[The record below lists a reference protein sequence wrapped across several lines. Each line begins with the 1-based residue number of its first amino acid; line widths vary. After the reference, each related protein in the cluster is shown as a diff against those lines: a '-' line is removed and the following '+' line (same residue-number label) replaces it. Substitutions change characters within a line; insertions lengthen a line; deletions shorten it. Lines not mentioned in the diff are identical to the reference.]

1 MSKRQQKPFRP
12 AGKVS
17 RLAFSE
23 EERAD
28 PALEKPLKKAEK
40 AADKLEKAHAKIP
53 KKKTIVTERTL
64 DTNTGKRRVRLY
76 FEEIDKPK
84 PPSKLAHNIKSVPQK
99 ELLAQVHKEIRKSEQ
114 DNVGVEAAHKTEES
128 AEFVARRLSSAYRS
142 HKLKPYLQLS
152 KAEKST
158 VNAEINYLYHK
169 RIKDSPQLSSN
180 PLSRWQQKQRIKKE
194 YLATR
199 YGKGAKTTQQT
210 ASHTKKAA
218 KTVAE
223 TADKLIQYIA
233 SHRKMV
239 LMLLAIAAVIIV
251 IMSTVSSCQ
260 LMLQGGLNSI
270 LGTSYT
276 SEDADIVATDNNY
289 TSLENALQQRIDNIE
304 NEYPDYDEYRYDLDT
319 IGHNPHELAAYLTA
333 LLQTYTPNEAQSE
346 LQRVF
351 DSQYKLTLTPVVE
364 VRYRTETR
372 TDTWTDAEGNRH
384 RDTYTVEVPY
394 DYYILNVK
402 LDNFTITPI
411 ANRKLNSEQLEMYSV
426 YLETRGNK
434 PFIFGGGTNNSAPST
449 DLSGVRFQNGTRV
462 GNQNTVNIAKDQVGN
477 VGGQPYWSWYG
488 FNSRVEWCA
497 CFVSWCLNQA
507 GYSEPKFAS
516 CNSQGVPWF
525 RDHGQWAN
533 GKYKDLAPGDVI
545 FFDWEGDGSADHVG
559 IVIGTDG
566 ERVYTVEGNSGD
578 SCRIRDYDLN
588 SNVIMGY
595 GLMN

>member
-1 MSKRQQKPFRP
+1 MSKKRQKPFRP
-12 AGKVS
+12 TDKVS
-17 RLAFSE
+17 RLTFTE

-28 PALEKPLKKAEK
+28 ITLEKPLKRAEK
-40 AADKLEKAHAKIP
+40 AADKLEKSHEKIP

-64 DTNTGKRRVRLY
+64 NASTGKNEVRLY
-76 FEEIDKPK
+76 FEETNKPK
-84 PPSKLAHNIKSVPQK
+84 PPFKLAHGIKSVPPK
-99 ELLAQVHKEIRKSEQ
+99 ELLAQIHKEIRKSEQ
-114 DNVGVEAAHKTEES
+114 DNVGVEAAHKTEEG
-128 AEFVARRLSSAYRS
+128 AEFVTRRLQSAYRS

-158 VNAEINYLYHK
+158 VKAEINYLYHK
-169 RIKDSPQLSSN
+169 RMKDSPQLASN
-180 PLSRWQQKQRIKKE
+180 PLSRWQQKQMIKKE
-194 YLATR
+194 YLAAR
-199 YGKGAKTTQQT
+199 YGKGAKTPQQA
-210 ASHTKKAA
+210 ASATKKAA
-218 KTVAE
+218 ATVAE
-223 TADKLIQYIA
+223 TADKLIQYIG
-233 SHRKMV
+233 SHRKVV

-251 IMSTVSSCQ
+251 LMSTVSSCS

-270 LGTSYT
+270 ISTSYT
-276 SEDADIVATDNNY
+276 SEDGDIVATDNNY
-289 TSLENALQQRIDNIE
+289 AILENALQQRIDNIE
-304 NEYPDYDEYRYDLDT
+304 SEYPDYDEYRYDLDT

-333 LLQTYTPNEAQSE
+333 LLQTYKPNEVQSE

-372 TDTWTDAEGNRH
+372 TDTWTDAEGNKH
-384 RDTYTVEVPY
+384 RDTYTVQVPY
-394 DYYILNVK
+394 NYYILNVK
-402 LDNFTITPI
+402 LDNFTVTAI
-411 ANRKLNSEQLEMYSV
+411 ANRLLNNEQLKMYSV

-434 PFIFGGGTNNSAPST
+434 PFLFGGGTDNSAPST
-449 DLSGVRFQNGTRV
+449 DLSGVKFQNGTRV
-462 GNQNTVNIAKDQVGN
+462 GNQNTVNIAKTQVGN

-507 GYSEPKFAS
+507 GYSEPKFAA

-525 RDHGQWAN
+525 RNHGQWAN
-533 GKYKDLAPGDVI
+533 GNYKDLAPGDVI

-566 ERVYTVEGNSGD
+566 KRVYTVEGNSGD

-588 SNVIMGY
+588 SKVIMGY

>member
-1 MSKRQQKPFRP
+1 MSKKRQKPFRP
-12 AGKVS
+12 TDKVS
-17 RLAFSE
+17 RLTFTE

-28 PALEKPLKKAEK
+28 ITLEKPLKRAEK
-40 AADKLEKAHAKIP
+40 AADKLEKSHEKIP

-64 DTNTGKRRVRLY
+64 NASTGKNEVRLY
-76 FEEIDKPK
+76 FEETNKPK
-84 PPSKLAHNIKSVPQK
+84 PPFKLAHGIKSVPPK
-99 ELLAQVHKEIRKSEQ
+99 ELLAQIHKEIRKSEQ
-114 DNVGVEAAHKTEES
+114 DNVGVEAAHKTEEG
-128 AEFVARRLSSAYRS
+128 AEFVTRRLQSAYRS

-158 VNAEINYLYHK
+158 VKAEINYLYHK
-169 RIKDSPQLSSN
+169 RMKDSPQLASN
-180 PLSRWQQKQRIKKE
+180 PLSRWQQKQMIKKE
-194 YLATR
+194 YLAAR
-199 YGKGAKTTQQT
+199 YGKGAKTPQQA
-210 ASHTKKAA
+210 ASATKKAA
-218 KTVAE
+218 ATVAE
-223 TADKLIQYIA
+223 TADKLIQYIG
-233 SHRKMV
+233 SHRKVV

-251 IMSTVSSCQ
+251 LMSTVSSCS

-270 LGTSYT
+270 ISTSYT
-276 SEDADIVATDNNY
+276 SEDGDIVATDNNY
-289 TSLENALQQRIDNIE
+289 ATLENALQQRIDNIE
-304 NEYPDYDEYRYDLDT
+304 SEYPDYDEYRYDLDT

-333 LLQTYTPNEAQSE
+333 LLQTYKPNEVQSE

-372 TDTWTDAEGNRH
+372 TDTWTDAEGNKH
-384 RDTYTVEVPY
+384 RDTYTVQVPY
-394 DYYILNVK
+394 NYYILNVK
-402 LDNFTITPI
+402 LDNFTVTAI
-411 ANRKLNSEQLEMYSV
+411 ANRLLNNEQLKMYSV

-434 PFIFGGGTNNSAPST
+434 PFLFGGGTDNSAPST
-449 DLSGVRFQNGTRV
+449 DLSGVKFQNGTRV
-462 GNQNTVNIAKDQVGN
+462 GNQNTVNIAKTQVGN

-507 GYSEPKFAS
+507 GYSEPKFAA

-525 RDHGQWAN
+525 RNHGQWAN
-533 GKYKDLAPGDVI
+533 GNYKDLAPGDVI

-566 ERVYTVEGNSGD
+566 KRVYTVEGNSGD

>member
-1 MSKRQQKPFRP
+1 LSKRQQKPFRP

-17 RLAFSE
+17 RLAFTDD
-23 EERAD
+23 ERAA

-40 AADKLEKAHAKIP
+40 AADKLEKAHGKTP
-53 KKKTIVTERTL
+53 KKKTLVTERTL
-64 DTNTGKRRVRLY
+64 DASTGKRKVRLY
-76 FEEIDKPK
+76 FEETNKPK
-84 PPSKLAHNIKSVPQK
+84 PPSKLAHGIKSVPQK
-99 ELLAQVHKEIRKSEQ
+99 ELNAQIHKEIRKSEQ
-114 DNVGVEAAHKTEES
+114 DNVGVEAAHKTEEG
-128 AEFVARRLSSAYRS
+128 AEFVTRRLNSAYRS

-152 KAEKST
+152 VAEKNT
-158 VNAEINYLYHK
+158 VKAEINYLYHK
-169 RIKDSPQLSSN
+169 NLKDSPQLSSN

-210 ASHTKKAA
+210 ASHTKKVAT
-218 KTVAE
+218 TVAE

-270 LGTSYT
+270 IGTSYT

-289 TSLENALQQRIDNIE
+289 TDLENALQQRIDNIE
-304 NEYPDYDEYRYDLDT
+304 NEYPDFDEYRYDLDT

-351 DSQYKLTLTPVVE
+351 DSQYKLTLTTVVE

-402 LDNFTITPI
+402 LDNFTVTSI
-411 ANRKLNSEQLEMYSV
+411 ANRQLNNEQLEMYSV

-449 DLSGVRFQNGTRV
+449 ELSGVRFENGTRA
-462 GNQNTVNIAKDQVGN
+462 GNQNTVNIAKEQVGN

-497 CFVSWCLNQA
+497 CFVSWCLNQS
-507 GYSEPKFAS
+507 GYSEPKFAA

-533 GKYKDLAPGDVI
+533 GNYKDLAPGDVI

-588 SNVIMGY
+588 STVIMGY

>member
-1 MSKRQQKPFRP
+1 LSKRQQKPFRP

-23 EERAD
+23 EERSD

-40 AADKLEKAHAKIP
+40 TADKLEKAHAKIP
-53 KKKTIVTERTL
+53 KKKTLVTERTQ
-64 DTNTGKRRVRLY
+64 DTSTGKRKVRLH

-84 PPSKLAHNIKSVPQK
+84 PPSKLAQGIKSVPQK
-99 ELLAQVHKEIRKSEQ
+99 ELNTQIHKEIRKSEQ
-114 DNVGVEAAHKTEES
+114 DNVGVEAAHKTEEG
-128 AEFVARRLSSAYRS
+128 AEFVASSMQKAYRS
-142 HKLKPYLQLS
+142 HKLKPYLQLA

-158 VNAEINYLYHK
+158 VKAEINYLYHK
-169 RIKDSPQLSSN
+169 NLKDSPQLSSN

-210 ASHTKKAA
+210 ATHTKNAA

-223 TADKLIQYIA
+223 TADKLIHYVA

-289 TSLENALQQRIDNIE
+289 TALENALQQRIDNIE

-384 RDTYTVEVPY
+384 RHTYTVEVPY

-533 GKYKDLAPGDVI
+533 GNYKDLAPGDVI

>member
-1 MSKRQQKPFRP
+1 MSKKRQKPFRP
-12 AGKVS
+12 TDKVS
-17 RLAFSE
+17 RLTFTE

-28 PALEKPLKKAEK
+28 ITLEKPLKRAEK
-40 AADKLEKAHAKIP
+40 AADKLEKSHEKIP

-64 DTNTGKRRVRLY
+64 NASTGKNEVRLY
-76 FEEIDKPK
+76 FEETNKPK
-84 PPSKLAHNIKSVPQK
+84 PPFKLAHGIKSVPPK
-99 ELLAQVHKEIRKSEQ
+99 ELLAQIHKEIRKSEQ
-114 DNVGVEAAHKTEES
+114 DNVGVEAAHKTEEG
-128 AEFVARRLSSAYRS
+128 AEFVTRRLQSAYRS

-158 VNAEINYLYHK
+158 VKAEINYLYHK
-169 RIKDSPQLSSN
+169 RMKDSPQLASN
-180 PLSRWQQKQRIKKE
+180 PLSRWQQKQMIKKE
-194 YLATR
+194 YLAAR
-199 YGKGAKTTQQT
+199 YGKGAKTPQQA
-210 ASHTKKAA
+210 ASATKKAA
-218 KTVAE
+218 ATVAE
-223 TADKLIQYIA
+223 TADKLIQYIG
-233 SHRKMV
+233 SHRKVV

-251 IMSTVSSCQ
+251 LMSTVSSCS

-270 LGTSYT
+270 ISTSYT
-276 SEDADIVATDNNY
+276 SEDGDIVATDNNY
-289 TSLENALQQRIDNIE
+289 AILENALQQRIDNIE
-304 NEYPDYDEYRYDLDT
+304 SEYPDYDEYRYDLDT

-333 LLQTYTPNEAQSE
+333 LLQTYKPNEVQSE

-372 TDTWTDAEGNRH
+372 TDTWTDAEGNKH
-384 RDTYTVEVPY
+384 RDTYTVQVPY
-394 DYYILNVK
+394 NYYILNVK
-402 LDNFTITPI
+402 LDNFTVTAI
-411 ANRKLNSEQLEMYSV
+411 ANRLLNNEQLKMYSV

-434 PFIFGGGTNNSAPST
+434 PFLFGGGTDNSAPST
-449 DLSGVRFQNGTRV
+449 DLSGVKFQNGTRV
-462 GNQNTVNIAKDQVGN
+462 GNQNIVNIAKTQVGN

-507 GYSEPKFAS
+507 GYSEPKFAA

-525 RDHGQWAN
+525 RNHGQWAN
-533 GKYKDLAPGDVI
+533 GNYKDLAPGDVI

-566 ERVYTVEGNSGD
+566 KRVYTVEGNSGD

>member
-17 RLAFSE
+17 CLAFTE

-40 AADKLEKAHAKIP
+40 AADKLEKAHGKTS
-53 KKKTIVTERTL
+53 KKKTLVTERTL
-64 DTNTGKRRVRLY
+64 DASTGKRKVRLY
-76 FEEIDKPK
+76 FEETNKPK
-84 PPSKLAHNIKSVPQK
+84 PPSKLAHGIKSVPQK
-99 ELLAQVHKEIRKSEQ
+99 ELNAQIHKEIRKSEQ
-114 DNVGVEAAHKTEES
+114 DNVGVESAHKTEEG
-128 AEFVARRLSSAYRS
+128 AEFVTRRLNSAYRS
-142 HKLKPYLQLS
+142 YKLKPYLQLS
-152 KAEKST
+152 VAEKNT
-158 VNAEINYLYHK
+158 VKAEINYLYHK
-169 RIKDSPQLSSN
+169 NLKDSPQLSSN

-210 ASHTKKAA
+210 ASHTKKVAT
-218 KTVAE
+218 TVAE

-270 LGTSYT
+270 IGTSYT

-289 TSLENALQQRIDNIE
+289 TALENALQQRIDNIE
-304 NEYPDYDEYRYDLDT
+304 NEYPDFDEYRYDLDT

-351 DSQYKLTLTPVVE
+351 DSQYKLTLTSVVE

-384 RDTYTVEVPY
+384 RDSYTVEVPY

-402 LDNFTITPI
+402 LDNFTVTSI
-411 ANRKLNSEQLEMYSV
+411 ANRQLNNEQLEMYSV

-449 DLSGVRFQNGTRV
+449 DLSGVRFENGTRA

-497 CFVSWCLNQA
+497 CFVSWCLNQS
-507 GYSEPKFAS
+507 GYSEPKFAA

-533 GKYKDLAPGDVI
+533 GNYKDLAPGDVI

-588 SNVIMGY
+588 STVIMGY

>member
-53 KKKTIVTERTL
+53 KKKTLVTERTQ
-64 DTNTGKRRVRLY
+64 DTNTAKSKVRLY
-76 FEEIDKPK
+76 FEETNKPK
-84 PPSKLAHNIKSVPQK
+84 PPSKLAHNIKSIPQK
-99 ELLAQVHKEIRKSEQ
+99 ELNAQIHKEIRKSEQ
-114 DNVGVEAAHKTEES
+114 DNVGVEAAHKTEEG
-128 AEFVARRLSSAYRS
+128 AEFVASSMQKAYRS

-152 KAEKST
+152 TAEKNT
-158 VNAEINYLYHK
+158 VKAEINYLYHK
-169 RIKDSPQLSSN
+169 NLKDSPQLSSN

-194 YLATR
+194 YLAAR

-210 ASHTKKAA
+210 ATHTKKAA
-218 KTVAE
+218 TTVAE
-223 TADKLIQYIA
+223 TADKLIQYIG
-233 SHRKMV
+233 SHRKVV

-270 LGTSYT
+270 IGTSYT

-289 TSLENALQQRIDNIE
+289 TALEDALQQRIDNIE
-304 NEYPDYDEYRYDLDT
+304 SEYPDYDEYRYDLDT

-384 RDTYTVEVPY
+384 RHTYTVEVPY

-411 ANRKLNSEQLEMYSV
+411 ANRKLNSEQLEMYSI

-449 DLSGVRFQNGTRV
+449 DISGVRFQNGTRL

-533 GKYKDLAPGDVI
+533 GNYKDLAPGDVI

>member
-17 RLAFSE
+17 RLAFTE

-28 PALEKPLKKAEK
+28 PALEKPIEKAEK
-40 AADKLEKAHAKIP
+40 AADKLEKAHGKTP
-53 KKKTIVTERTL
+53 KKKTLVTERTL
-64 DTNTGKRRVRLY
+64 DASTGKRKVRLY
-76 FEEIDKPK
+76 FEETNKPK
-84 PPSKLAHNIKSVPQK
+84 PPSKLAHGIKSVPQK
-99 ELLAQVHKEIRKSEQ
+99 ELNAQIHKEIRKSEQ
-114 DNVGVEAAHKTEES
+114 DNVGVEAAHKTEEG
-128 AEFVARRLSSAYRS
+128 AEFVTKRLGSAYRS
-142 HKLKPYLQLS
+142 HKLKPYLQLTT
-152 KAEKST
+152 AEKNT
-158 VNAEINYLYHK
+158 VKAEINYLYHK
-169 RIKDSPQLSSN
+169 NLKDSPQLSSN

-194 YLATR
+194 YLAAR
-199 YGKGAKTTQQT
+199 YGKGAKTAQQT
-210 ASHTKKAA
+210 ASHTKKVAT
-218 KTVAE
+218 TVAE

-233 SHRKMV
+233 SHRKMI
-239 LMLLAIAAVIIV
+239 LMLLAIATVIIV

-270 LGTSYT
+270 IGTSYT
-276 SEDADIVATDNNY
+276 SEDEDIVATDNNY
-289 TSLENALQQRIDNIE
+289 TALENALQQRIDNIE

-402 LDNFTITPI
+402 LDNFTVTSI
-411 ANRKLNSEQLEMYSV
+411 ANRQLNNEQLEMYSV

-449 DLSGVRFQNGTRV
+449 DLSGVSFENGTRA
-462 GNQNTVNIAKDQVGN
+462 GNKNTVNIAKEQVGN

-497 CFVSWCLNQA
+497 CFVSWCLNQS
-507 GYSEPKFAS
+507 GYSEPKFAA

-533 GKYKDLAPGDVI
+533 GNYKDLAPGDVI

-588 SNVIMGY
+588 STVIMGY

>member
-17 RLAFSE
+17 RLAFTE
-23 EERAD
+23 EERTD

-40 AADKLEKAHAKIP
+40 AADKLEKAHGKTP
-53 KKKTIVTERTL
+53 KKKTLVTERTL
-64 DTNTGKRRVRLY
+64 DASTGKRKVRLY
-76 FEEIDKPK
+76 FEETNKPK
-84 PPSKLAHNIKSVPQK
+84 PPSKLAHGIKSVPQK
-99 ELLAQVHKEIRKSEQ
+99 ELNTQIHNEIRKSEQ
-114 DNVGVEAAHKTEES
+114 DNVGVEAAHKTEEG
-128 AEFVARRLSSAYRS
+128 AEFVTRRLGSAYRS

-152 KAEKST
+152 AAEKNT
-158 VNAEINYLYHK
+158 AKAEINYLYHK
-169 RIKDSPQLSSN
+169 NLKDSTQLSSN

-194 YLATR
+194 YLAAR

-218 KTVAE
+218 TTVAE

-270 LGTSYT
+270 IGTSYT
-276 SEDADIVATDNNY
+276 SEDVDIVATDNNY
-289 TSLENALQQRIDNIE
+289 TDLENALQQRIDNIE
-304 NEYPDYDEYRYDLDT
+304 SEYPDYDEYRYDLDT
-319 IGHNPHELAAYLTA
+319 IWHNPHELAAYLTA

-402 LDNFTITPI
+402 LDNFTVTSI
-411 ANRKLNSEQLEMYSV
+411 ANRQLNNEQLEMYSV

-449 DLSGVRFQNGTRV
+449 DLSGVRFENGTRA
-462 GNQNTVNIAKDQVGN
+462 GNQNTVNIAKEQVGN

-497 CFVSWCLNQA
+497 CFVSWCLNQS
-507 GYSEPKFAS
+507 GYSEPKFAA

-533 GKYKDLAPGDVI
+533 GNYKDLAPGDVI

-566 ERVYTVEGNSGD
+566 GRVYTVEGNSSD

-588 SNVIMGY
+588 STVIMGY

>member
-1 MSKRQQKPFRP
+1 MSIMQQKPFKP

-17 RLAFSE
+17 RLAFTE

-40 AADKLEKAHAKIP
+40 AADKLEKAHGKMP
-53 KKKTIVTERTL
+53 KKKTLVTERTL
-64 DTNTGKRRVRLY
+64 DASTGKHKVRLY
-76 FEEIDKPK
+76 FEETNKPK
-84 PPSKLAHNIKSVPQK
+84 PPSKLAHGIKSVPQK
-99 ELLAQVHKEIRKSEQ
+99 ELNTQIHKEIRKSEQ
-114 DNVGVEAAHKTEES
+114 DNVGVEAAHKTEEG
-128 AEFVARRLSSAYRS
+128 AEFVTKRLGSTYRS

-152 KAEKST
+152 TAEKNT
-158 VNAEINYLYHK
+158 VKAEINYLYHK

-210 ASHTKKAA
+210 ASHTKKAV
-218 KTVAE
+218 TSVAE
-223 TADKLIQYIA
+223 TADKLIPYIA

-239 LMLLAIAAVIIV
+239 LMMLAIAAVIIV

-270 LGTSYT
+270 IGTSYT

-289 TSLENALQQRIDNIE
+289 TGLENALQQRIDNIE

-402 LDNFTITPI
+402 LDNFTVTSI
-411 ANRKLNSEQLEMYSV
+411 ANRQLNNEQLEMYSV

-434 PFIFGGGTNNSAPST
+434 PFVFGGGTNNSAPST
-449 DLSGVRFQNGTRV
+449 DLSGVRFENGTRA
-462 GNQNTVNIAKDQVGN
+462 GNQNTVHIEKDQVGN

-497 CFVSWCLNQA
+497 CFVSWCLNQS
-507 GYSEPKFAS
+507 GYSEPKFAA

-525 RDHGQWAN
+525 RNHGQWAN
-533 GKYKDLAPGDVI
+533 GNYKDLAPGDVI

-588 SNVIMGY
+588 STVIMGY